1 MNMERTQLEHP
12 YVAKTASLKV
22 FSSKLLS
29 PMRMPGY
36 LLQIILN
43 ILLPVRSYSL
53 FLCLKGHCKTRIREA
68 ISGSK
73 IILPY
78 AIQSQYNVLQ

>member
-1 MNMERTQLEHP
+1 MNMEGTLLQHP
-12 YVAKTASLKV
+12 YVAKIASQKL

-36 LLQIILN
+36 FVKVILKN
-43 ILLPVRSYSL
+43 FLPIRSYSL
-53 FLCLKGHCKTRIREA
+53 FLCLKGHCETRVREA
-68 ISGSK
+68 NSGSK

-78 AIQSQYNVLQ
+78 AIQSQYSVLQ